1 MKNGNLEINARSLIT
16 RLQIAFYILF
26 FGKITIDGRQVLE
39 AVFQG
44 KENLQE
50 FEKVKKRFLNW
61 YGVKEND

>member
-1 MKNGNLEINARSLIT
+1 MKNGNLEINAKSLIT

-26 FGKITIDGRQVLE
+26 LGKITLDGKQVLE

-44 KENLQE
+44 KENVEE
-50 FEKVKKRFLNW
+50 FEKAKKRFFSW